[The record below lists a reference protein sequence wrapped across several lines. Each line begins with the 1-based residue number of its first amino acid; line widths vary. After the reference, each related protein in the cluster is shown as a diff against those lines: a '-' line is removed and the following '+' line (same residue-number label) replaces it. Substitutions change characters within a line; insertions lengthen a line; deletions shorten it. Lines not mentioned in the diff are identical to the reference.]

1 MELRLI
7 VPALQSDSTVPTVD
21 LDGRKW
27 QLTTLSDTSFSA
39 TTAKYICISY
49 IWGYGRSLNPFNS
62 TQTISDQTIKA
73 LEVVMTATRDHDVD
87 GYWADA
93 ICIPQSGTSRQATL
107 ESMGYIYFHAAEVVV
122 TLSKP
127 IYTIIN
133 DMEMTGALDDD
144 VLLTLEQDEW
154 IASVWTYQ
162 ELVNSTVS
170 FASYDRSKTGL
181 IVNAFDFFY
190 GLALRLELYRQKHKV
205 TSFQLQK
212 VFPHLSAFE
221 DCMLVWRSANPLSI
235 SALQVMSNMDKRVY
249 RAEEPQ
255 NYFYAMMGAITTT
268 PTWGAGGAT
277 IAEVSDRFMMM
288 CEQKNDYSFIY
299 SSTARDDRLGRRWRP
314 VPGPMK
320 SILSWHSYGGLA
332 TGYYDAAG
340 FWLCEMFTYERSDKI
355 GEPGKELIVQCFK
368 LSDRATDSGDDVL
381 ASQVYE
387 TLVSIDF
394 TGSPEYVTLE
404 DGFLFPQISL
414 PQNSKLT
421 ILVSGNVV
429 WPFGAPGLVIAFRE
443 DNLPTYIP
451 CAFIGVKSKG
461 PPASVLID
469 AWARAE

>member
-7 VPALQSDSTVPTVD
+7 VPALRSDSSVPTVV

-27 QLTTLSDTSFSA
+27 QLTTLSDTSISA

-49 IWGYGRSLNPFNS
+49 IWGYGRSLNPFDS

-73 LEVVMTATRDHDVD
+73 LEVVMTATRDYEVH

-107 ESMGYIYFHAAEVVV
+107 ESMGYIYFHATEVVV

-127 IYTIIN
+127 IYTIIK
-133 DMEMTGALDDD
+133 DMEMTSALDED
-144 VLLTLEQDEW
+144 VLLILEQDEW

-162 ELVNSTVS
+162 ELVNSSLS
-170 FASYDRSKTGL
+170 FVSYDQSNTGL
-181 IVNAFDFFY
+181 RVSAFDFFH
-190 GLALRLELYRQKHKV
+190 GLALHLELYQRKHNV
-205 TSFQLQK
+205 TGFQLQK
-212 VFPHLSAFE
+212 LFLRLSAFE
-221 DCMLVWRSANPLSI
+221 DSMLVWRSTNPLNI

-249 RAEEPQ
+249 RADEPQ
-255 NYFYAMMGAITTT
+255 NYFYAMMGAITTA

-277 IAEVSDRFMMM
+277 VAEVSDRFMMM
-288 CEQKNDYSFIY
+288 CERKNDYSFIY

-332 TGYYDAAG
+332 PGYYDAAG
-340 FWLCEMFTYERSDKI
+340 FWLCGMCTYERCDKI
-355 GEPGKELIVQCFK
+355 GVAGKELIVRRFK
-368 LSDRATDSGDDVL
+368 LSDRATDSDDAL
-381 ASQVYE
+381 AGQVYE

-404 DGFLFPQISL
+404 NGFLFPQISL
-414 PQNSKLT
+414 PKDSKLT
-421 ILVSGNVV
+421 ILVSGNVA
-429 WPFGAPGLVIAFRE
+429 WPFGAPGLVIAIGE
-443 DNLPTYIP
+443 DNLQSYIP
-451 CAFIGVKSKG
+451 CAFIGGRPKG
-461 PPASVLID
+461 PPTPVLID
-469 AWARAE
+469 AGARAE